1 MYPKQ
6 IILILVLLSLNFF
19 SCKKQPGEG
28 GFASIE
34 GKVYVKNYDA
44 FFSILNSQY
53 YLPGET
59 VYIIYGDGT
68 EIGNTVKTSYDG
80 SFKFNYLRKG
90 KYKVYVLG
98 KDSSS
103 ANRSN
108 PKEELREVS
117 ITERKQ
123 KEILGDLVILK

>member
-1 MYPKQ
+1 MNK
-6 IILILVLLSLNFF
+6 ITIAFILISACFL

-44 FFSILNSQY
+44 SYTILTAEH

-98 KDSSS
+98 EDSTQPYKSI
-103 ANRSN
+103 
-108 PKEELREVS
+108 PKEELVEVT
-117 ITERKQ
+117 ITEKKQ
-123 KEILGDLVILK
+123 KKVLEDFVIIK

>member
-1 MYPKQ
+1 MKHT
-6 IILILVLLSLNFF
+6 IMLIVLACLSFF

-34 GKVYVKNYDA
+34 GKVFLKNYDP
-44 FFSILNSQY
+44 SYTILTAEY
-53 YLPGET
+53 YMPGET

-90 KYKVYVLG
+90 KYKVYALG
-98 KDSSS
+98 DDTTKPYLSV
-103 ANRSN
+103 
-108 PKEELREVS
+108 PKQELIEIN

-123 KEILGDLVILK
+123 KVKLDDIVIFK

>member
-1 MYPKQ
+1 MTSK
-6 IILILVLLSLNFF
+6 VLLIVLVCFSLF

-34 GKVYVKNYDA
+34 GKVFLKNYDA
-44 FFSILNSQY
+44 SYTILTAEY

-59 VYIIYGDGT
+59 VYIIYGDNT
-68 EIGNTVKTSYDG
+68 EVGNTIKTSYDG

-90 KYKVYVLG
+90 NYKVYVLG
-98 KDSSS
+98 EDSTKPYLSV
-103 ANRSN
+103 
-108 PKEELREVS
+108 PKQALMEVN

-123 KEILGDLVILK
+123 KVKLDDFVIIK